1 MIRKSNLVLLTG
13 AGCLAL
19 LNLPSDVILNLALGS
34 LAIAFSGWLLN
45 RRRVS
50 KTA

>member
-1 MIRKSNLVLLTG
+1 MIRKSNLVLLT
-13 AGCLAL
+13 AAVCLAL
-19 LNLPSDVILNLALGS
+19 LNLPAEVILNLALGS
-34 LAIAFSGWLLN
+34 LAVTFCGWLLN